1 MSSSATDSISLS
13 EFASSSDST
22 LISLLFFKSKSI
34 GLSET
39 SLLYVTEFG
48 FELSLF
54 SVTFKVSTFSS
65 DFSMTSDEML
75 MSLSAS
81 SAITFGFRFLIRDFF
96 CCAKFASSSNVLA

>member
-39 SLLYVTEFG
+39 SSLSVIEFG
-48 FELSLF
+48 FELS
-54 SVTFKVSTFSS
+54 
-65 DFSMTSDEML
+65 
-75 MSLSAS
+75 
-81 SAITFGFRFLIRDFF
+81 
-96 CCAKFASSSNVLA
+96 